1 MLDANDAIRTWQVRE
16 YLEWLETHPP
26 GDAVPDLL
34 VDFSLTKVAT
44 LSEGCLTVFL

>member
-44 LSEGCLTVFL
+44 KQG